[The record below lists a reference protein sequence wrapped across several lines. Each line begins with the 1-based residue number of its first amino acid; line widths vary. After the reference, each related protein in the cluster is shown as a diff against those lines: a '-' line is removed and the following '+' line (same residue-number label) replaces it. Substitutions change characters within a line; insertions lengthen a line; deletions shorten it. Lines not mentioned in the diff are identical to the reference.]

1 MADPVADGLIAI
13 LQATQLALILDP
25 CRNIDAI
32 AAVALCHFVMDAHR
46 AVDRIDGSRKISSP

>member
-25 CRNIDAI
+25 CRNI